1 MMSQSVPTSSR
12 RDIDMRTMLS
22 GSEPIRFDPTSA
34 KRAVTVHE
42 RATKSDMVSPR
53 KDKGLVL

>member
-1 MMSQSVPTSSR
+1 
-12 RDIDMRTMLS
+12 MLS
-22 GSEPIRFDPTSA
+22 GREPIRFDPTSA